1 MAPEDS
7 GDEDEASQGLRTL
20 GERLKTFPDC
30 WECGKQLA
38 GCCCWHQPPM
48 SMLLQQMRD
57 SHLACAVNGDG
68 PEPSPFFQLQAFAK
82 LFRTTFLGHGGL
94 CPGARRL
101 LIKKELERLEKNKA
115 RRQARE
121 QQKELHQKTSTGDAG
136 PWISWDRGQDS

>member
-57 SHLACAVNGDG
+57 SNLACAVNG
-68 PEPSPFFQLQAFAK
+68 PHFWVM
-82 LFRTTFLGHGGL
+82 GHG
-94 CPGARRL
+94 PDEIHR
-101 LIKKELERLEKNKA
+101 IKKELERLEKNKA

-136 PWISWDRGQDS
+136 SPGTVDKIPKWWLRP